1 MPTGSTDDDF
11 VFVADDVY
19 PRQRRLFDDYEAY
32 LLRTIKDQYNR
43 RGRFWK
49 RDFSSPEAYAES
61 VVPNRQHFLDYLG
74 GWPWERQDLHLTIE
88 PIREFERFRLER
100 ATYRVFDTIDVD
112 ALLLTPHGDGPFP
125 AILAQVGVNGAPERI
140 CGFEEGHTD
149 WTCIPYR
156 AIGKR
161 LAAHGYVVIGTRMV
175 TGFDP
180 TMVRDLDHRAF
191 HLLTPTQQEIREY
204 LLETYGKDQAKSWAP
219 QSRAR
224 NYINRLC
231 QTLNRHI
238 CGMEMFALSRGVD
251 VVASLPQ
258 VDSDRIGM
266 YGLSQGGMSATFLG
280 ALETRLQAVVSSAY
294 FNERYNKQVVP
305 SEHYGRFVDTSSE
318 DHIYTHLAEF
328 SDSDLASVPAGPE
341 GLRGGEGHLRSLGA
355 WRQVRHLHPRRGPR
369 DRTRRGR
376 RRDQGRAVPRP
387 VAEGVTPACATAGLV
402 RPCLPPSPLRGEGT
416 GLPEEPPRC
425 PRTP

>member
-100 ATYRVFDTIDVD
+100 ATYRLFDMIDVD

-294 FNERYNKQVVP
+294 FNERYTKQVVP

-328 SDSDLASVPAGPE
+328 SDSDLASLVCPRGFFVEDGKKDGSVWYPLAQKAFAE
-341 GLRGGEGHLRSLGA
+341 VKAIYDRLGLGDKCGICIHDEGHEIEPVEDVAGIKAVQFL
-355 WRQVRHLHPRRGPR
+355 
-369 DRTRRGR
+369 DRWLK
-376 RRDQGRAVPRP
+376 
-387 VAEGVTPACATAGLV
+387 E
-402 RPCLPPSPLRGEGT
+402 
-416 GLPEEPPRC
+416 
-425 PRTP
+425 